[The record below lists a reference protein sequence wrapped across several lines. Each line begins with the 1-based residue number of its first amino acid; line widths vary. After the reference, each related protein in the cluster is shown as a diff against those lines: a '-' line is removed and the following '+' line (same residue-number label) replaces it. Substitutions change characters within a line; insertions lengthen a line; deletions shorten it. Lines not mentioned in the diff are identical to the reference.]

1 MKFLY
6 RGGYYLFARFL
17 PKSTFPLLGKSVF
30 LKIRRFLVKRFIAE
44 CGVGLNIEQG
54 AYIGNGRRLR
64 VGNYVGIGKNFK
76 MLNADIVIG
85 DYVMMGEDIM
95 VYGSNH
101 NCAKDRRI
109 GEQGNTP
116 ISRLEI
122 KGDNWIGA
130 RAIILPSCN
139 VIGYGAVIGAGAVVT
154 KDVPDYA
161 IVGGNPAKVLK
172 YRE

>member
-1 MKFLY
+1 M
-6 RGGYYLFARFL
+6 
-17 PKSTFPLLGKSVF
+17 F
-30 LKIRRFLVKRFIAE
+30 LKIRRFLVKRFITE

-76 MLNADIVIG
+76 MLNADIVIR

-109 GEQGNTP
+109 GELGNSP

-130 RAIILPSCN
+130 RAIILPGCHI
-139 VIGYGAVIGAGAVVT
+139 IGYGAVIGAGAVVT
-154 KDVPDYA
+154 KDVPNYA
-161 IVGGNPAKVLK
+161 IVGGNLARVLK

>member
-1 MKFLY
+1 M
-6 RGGYYLFARFL
+6 
-17 PKSTFPLLGKSVF
+17 F
-30 LKIRRFLVKRFIAE
+30 LKIRRFFVKRFIAE
-44 CGVGLNIEQG
+44 CGVDLNIEQG
-54 AYIGNGRRLR
+54 AYIGDGRRLR
-64 VGNYVGIGKNFK
+64 LGNHVGIGKNFK
-76 MLNADIVIG
+76 MLNADIMIG
-85 DYVMMGEDIM
+85 DYVMMGEEIM

-101 NCAKDRRI
+101 NCSKDKRI

-161 IVGGNPAKVLK
+161 IVGGNLAKVLK
-172 YRE
+172 YKE